1 MRNRVTAARAGL
13 HLLLI
18 AIGIGMILPLLWGLS
33 TSLKPTADIIST
45 TPTLIPRRFS
55 WEHYAK
61 LATVAPLF
69 RFFLNSVIIAVAST
83 LFVLV
88 GSVTAGYVFAKYR
101 SRWLNLLLICVIAT
115 ILIPMESYLV
125 PLYVTVLKL
134 GWINSYIG
142 MIYPTVIMSSGIFFL
157 RQSML
162 SIPDDLIDAARID
175 GCGEF
180 YVVARVVAPLVTPAL
195 ATVAILN
202 WVFTWSLFIWPLVV
216 ASSDKLFPL
225 EVGLMY
231 FQRQHMVDYGG
242 VMAATLASMAPV
254 LLVFILF
261 RRHII
266 QGIASTGMKG

>member
-18 AIGIGMILPLLWGLS
+18 AIGIGMILPLLWALS

-69 RFFLNSVIIAVAST
+69 RFFFNSVIIAVVST
-83 LFVLV
+83 LFVIV

-101 SRWLNLLLICVIAT
+101 SRWLNVLLICVIAT

-180 YVVARVVAPLVTPAL
+180 YVVSRVVAPLVTPAL